1 MIPESVMDLT
11 SLEQTTYPSTTYK
24 LDLQTKRIGRKIE
37 GIEAAMQAVTKI
49 FMTER
54 YAHVIYSGDYGIE
67 LESLIGKEF
76 DFVESDLRRRIEEAI
91 SPDDRIQGI
100 TELTTERSGKNNL
113 IVNCTVQ
120 TVDGAF
126 TISTEVEM

>member
-11 SLEQTTYPSTTYK
+11 SLEEKVYPSTTYK
-24 LDLQTKRIGRKIE
+24 LDLQTKRIGRKID
-37 GIEAAMQAVTKI
+37 GLEAAIQAVTKI
-49 FMTER
+49 LMTER
-54 YAHVIYSGDYGIE
+54 YAHVIYSGDYGVE

-76 DFVESDLRRRIEEAI
+76 EYVESDIRRRLEEAVA
-91 SPDDRIQGI
+91 PDDRIQGI

-113 IVNCTVQ
+113 IVNCTIQ

-126 TISTEVEM
+126 TISTEVET

>member
-11 SLEQTTYPSTTYK
+11 SLEEKVYPSTTYK
-24 LDLQTKRIGRKIE
+24 LDLQTKRIGRKID
-37 GIEAAMQAVTKI
+37 GLEAAIQAVTKI
-49 FMTER
+49 LMTER
-54 YAHVIYSGDYGIE
+54 YAHVIYSGDYGVE

-76 DFVESDLRRRIEEAI
+76 EYVESDIRRRLEEAVA
-91 SPDDRIQGI
+91 PDDGIQGI

-113 IVNCTVQ
+113 IVNCTIQ

-126 TISTEVEM
+126 TISTEVET

>member
-11 SLEQTTYPSTTYK
+11 SLEQTVYPSTTYK
-24 LDLQTKRIGRKIE
+24 LDLQTKRIGRKID
-37 GIEAAMQAVTKI
+37 GIDAAMQAVTKI

-91 SPDDRIQGI
+91 LPDDRIQGI

>member
-11 SLEQTTYPSTTYK
+11 SLEEKVYPSTTYK
-24 LDLQTKRIGRKIE
+24 LDLQTGRIGRKID
-37 GIEAAMQAVTKI
+37 GLEAAIQAVTKI

-54 YAHVIYSGDYGIE
+54 YAHVIYSGDYGVE

-76 DFVESDLRRRIEEAI
+76 EYVESDIRRRLEEAVT
-91 SPDDRIQGI
+91 PDDRIQGI
-100 TELTTERSGKNNL
+100 TDLTTERSGKNNL

-126 TISTEVEM
+126 TISTEVET

>member
-11 SLEQTTYPSTTYK
+11 SLEEKVYPSTTYK
-24 LDLQTKRIGRKIE
+24 LDLQTKRIGRKID
-37 GIEAAMQAVTKI
+37 GIEAAIQAITKI

-54 YAHVIYSGDYGIE
+54 YAHVIYSGDYGVE

-76 DFVESDLRRRIEEAI
+76 EYVESDIRRRLEEAVA
-91 SPDDRIQGI
+91 PDDRIQGI

-113 IVNCTVQ
+113 VVNCTIQ

-126 TISTEVEM
+126 TISTEVKT

>member
-11 SLEQTTYPSTTYK
+11 SLEEKVYPSTTYK
-24 LDLQTKRIGRKIE
+24 LDLQTKRIGRKID
-37 GIEAAMQAVTKI
+37 GLEAAIQAVTKI
-49 FMTER
+49 LMTER
-54 YAHVIYSGDYGIE
+54 YAHVIYSGDYGVE

-76 DFVESDLRRRIEEAI
+76 EYVESDIRRRLEEAVA
-91 SPDDRIQGI
+91 SDDRIQGI

-113 IVNCTVQ
+113 IVNCTIQ

-126 TISTEVEM
+126 TISTEVET

>member
-11 SLEQTTYPSTTYK
+11 SLEEKVYPSTTYK
-24 LDLQTKRIGRKIE
+24 LDLQTKRIGRKID
-37 GIEAAMQAVTKI
+37 GIEAAIQAVTKI

-67 LESLIGKEF
+67 LESLIGK
-76 DFVESDLRRRIEEAI
+76 DFEYVESDIRRRIEEAL
-91 SPDDRIQGI
+91 SPDNRIQGI

-126 TISTEVEM
+126 TISTEVET